1 MKTTKSFRLVLL
13 LVTIS
18 SNGMILNAQMVGTPK
33 NDFIKHYSQDSGEIT
48 ISPNHFYHGSHNYGE
63 IRNLT
68 IKWNFRTLFGEPVID
83 GVFKW
88 EAGSNTPIDFLDY
101 RDYVLLKCTR

>member
-33 NDFIKHYSQDSGEIT
+33 NDFIKHYKQIT
-48 ISPNHFYHGSHNYGE
+48 YLQS
-63 IRNLT
+63 
-68 IKWNFRTLFGEPVID
+68 
-83 GVFKW
+83 
-88 EAGSNTPIDFLDY
+88 
-101 RDYVLLKCTR
+101 